1 MRVCL
6 SVWPQTHKGP
16 HQADITLPCLAPPRP
31 AVDPLSVGVILFIAL
46 FSSSWFLL
54 GIDASCV
61 CREASPPCPA
71 PPQCYL
77 TTRQL
82 CTGWTPTAVTPLP
95 QLAILYCLVL
105 LWGSTP
111 PTPPAM
117 ACREQQALVSCWP
130 PPPTP
135 PAHFLGHQIF
145 PSIKF
150 IYIFICL
157 SFLFKYFVYSPPLL
171 PLKLMLLLLLPPLPL
186 PQCVGAAG
194 RGGAPCKYC

>member
-95 QLAILYCLVL
+95 PVGHIVLSGPSVGFHSPYPPSHGMQGTTGLSKLLAPSPHPS
-105 LWGSTP
+105 STF
-111 PTPPAM
+111 
-117 ACREQQALVSCWP
+117 SWSSD
-130 PPPTP
+130 
-135 PAHFLGHQIF
+135 FSFHQI
-145 PSIKF
+145 
-150 IYIFICL
+150 YL
-157 SFLFKYFVYSPPLL
+157 YFYMS
-171 PLKLMLLLLLPPLPL
+171 
-186 PQCVGAAG
+186 
-194 RGGAPCKYC
+194 